1 MSPKPVLTDC
11 GGPGQPPCP
20 PDNAIAAPAPS
31 LEGTKILGVSKTT
44 AAGWLSFL
52 ITTLTIVLAF
62 QLPAALMTPGAS
74 RTWLYIQAG
83 GTLALSLC
91 RAWVGLLSGDAPKDP
106 GNK

>member
-1 MSPKPVLTDC
+1 MSPKPILNPDC
-11 GGPGQPPCP
+11 GKPGQPPCEP
-20 PDNAIAAPAPS
+20 TPAAAT
-31 LEGTKILGVSKTT
+31 EGTKILGVSKTT

-52 ITTLTIVLAF
+52 ITTLTIILAF